1 MTEAEPERGAEREEP
16 ARDTRSWVEVME
28 PEGSQG
34 TIRDL
39 PRLLAASIRLV
50 WEAGRRELA
59 LTAAL
64 QLLAAAGTG
73 VQLLVGKAV
82 LQSVLGADGS
92 FTSVLPALGV
102 LVGLTVAL
110 DLARAAEQELS
121 RVLAELVSRR
131 ALDRV
136 IDVAVSVDLLA
147 FEQPD
152 FYDRLRRA
160 QAQGTFRALQTVNGL
175 LGLVGAGVA
184 AVGIVIA
191 LAALQPLLLPLV
203 ALGYLPLW
211 LASSRNS
218 RDSYGFSWGMTANDR
233 QRAYL
238 QHLLLDRQPAKEL
251 RAFALA
257 PFLRR
262 LYERLY
268 DQRIA
273 ELRAL
278 SRRRAVRSLV
288 ASLGSAAVMAASVGL
303 LAWLYVSGRMT
314 LATTGAAVFGLYQ
327 LGARLAGMHFS
338 ATSLYESTLFVR
350 DYRAFLAEQPP
361 PRERRPAEPLAR
373 LELAGVTF
381 TYPGSTRPAV
391 EDVSLE
397 LGPGEIVALVGENG
411 SGKTTLAKLIA
422 GLYPPERGRVLWN
435 GGDVAEVEPDVAVI
449 FQDFVRYLLTAG
461 ENIGV
466 GRHERAGDATA
477 VEEAAARAGA
487 DRFVGR
493 LPQGYDT
500 LLGRE
505 FVGGYDLSVGQWQLL
520 ALARAFFR
528 DASLV
533 ILDEPTAAL
542 DARAESRLFERM
554 RDLLEGRAAVLISHR
569 FSSVRSADRIFVLE
583 HGRVVEHGSHDD
595 LVSLD
600 GRYAE
605 LFALQAAAYQK
616 STLR

>member
-1 MTEAEPERGAEREEP
+1 MAEAGPEPEEP

-39 PRLLAASIRLV
+39 PRLLGASIALV

-64 QLLAAAGTG
+64 QLLAAGGTA
-73 VQLLVGKAV
+73 VQLFVGKAV

-92 FTSVLPALGV
+92 FASVLPALAL
-102 LVGLTVAL
+102 LVGITIAL

-121 RVLAELVSRR
+121 RVLAELVGRR

-184 AVGIVIA
+184 AVGIVVA

-203 ALGYLPLW
+203 ALGYVPLW

-218 RDSYGFSWGMTANDR
+218 RDSYGFAWGMTANDR

-238 QHLLLDRQPAKEL
+238 QHLLLDRSPAKEL

-268 DQRIA
+268 DERIG

-278 SRRRAVRSLV
+278 ARRRAARSLV

-303 LAWLYVSGRMT
+303 LAWLYVSGRMS
-314 LATTGAAVFGLYQ
+314 LATTGAAVFGLSQ
-327 LGARLAGMHFS
+327 LGARLTGMHFS

-361 PRERRPAEPLAR
+361 PRTRRPAEPLAR
-373 LELAGVTF
+373 LELADVTF
-381 TYPGSTRPAV
+381 TYPGSTAPAV
-391 EDVSLE
+391 DEVSLH

-435 GGDVAEVEPDVAVI
+435 GEAVAALEPDVAVI

-461 ENIGV
+461 ENVGV
-466 GRHERAGDATA
+466 GRHERAGDAAA
-477 VEEAAARAGA
+477 VEDAATRAGA

-542 DARAESRLFERM
+542 DARAESQLFERM
-554 RDLLEGRAAVLISHR
+554 RELLEGRAAVLISHR
-569 FSSVRSADRIFVLE
+569 FSSVRSADRIYVLE
-583 HGRVVEHGSHDD
+583 HGRVVEHGSHEE
-595 LVSLD
+595 LLALA

-605 LFALQAAAYQK
+605 LFSLQAAAYQK